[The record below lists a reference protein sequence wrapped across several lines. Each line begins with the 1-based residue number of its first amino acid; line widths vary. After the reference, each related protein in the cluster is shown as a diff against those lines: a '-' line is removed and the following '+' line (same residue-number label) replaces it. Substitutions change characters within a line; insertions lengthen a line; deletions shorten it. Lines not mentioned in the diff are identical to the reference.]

1 MTRKPIVVIPTRNEV
16 ENIGLL
22 VDALSAMGLA
32 VLVVDDA
39 SPDGTAAAARAHGAE
54 VLERQG
60 LRGLGPAYR
69 DGFAWALAGG
79 FDPIIQ
85 MDADFSHD
93 PTDVPRLIAADAD
106 LALGSRYV
114 AGGGTRN
121 WGIGRR
127 IMSRGGSLYA
137 RFWLGVPVADM
148 TGGFKC
154 WSADLLGRV
163 LAQNLECD
171 GYAFQV
177 ESTLAAHRL
186 GARVAEVPITFTER
200 REGQSKMS
208 FVIAVEAARRIP
220 RF

>member
-16 ENIGLL
+16 DNIGLL

-39 SPDGTAAAARAHGAE
+39 SPDGTAGVAREHGAE

-114 AGGGTRN
+114 AGGGTKN

-127 IMSRGGSLYA
+127 VLSRCGSLYA
-137 RFWLGVPVADM
+137 RFWLSVPVADM

-208 FVIAVEAARRIP
+208 FAIAVEAARRIP